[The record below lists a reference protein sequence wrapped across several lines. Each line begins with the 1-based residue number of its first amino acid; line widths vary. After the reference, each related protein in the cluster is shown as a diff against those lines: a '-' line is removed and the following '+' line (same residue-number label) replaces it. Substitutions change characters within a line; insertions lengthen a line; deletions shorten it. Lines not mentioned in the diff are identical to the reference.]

1 MNFRSYLVG
10 AIGSG
15 VGTGLLGAQEL
26 ERTLSEKR
34 ARVLI
39 ITWNMCGL
47 KEIPDKLEE
56 LVLPDKIES
65 MPDIYAI
72 GAQEFAFDE

>member
-1 MNFRSYLVG
+1 M
-10 AIGSG
+10 
-15 VGTGLLGAQEL
+15 GAQEL